1 MIYNDL
7 KSITTNYNQLH
18 LINRWL
24 TMIYK
29 QLQDD
34 Y

>member
-7 KSITTNYNQLH
+7 NTTNYIQLH

-24 TMIYK
+24 MMIYK